1 MRNTSAN
8 TNEWGARKRCC
19 VWLWLCGLL
28 LSATVAAAE
37 PTPRPAAWAT
47 PMAVPALENF
57 YKVDDRLYRG
67 AQPDAAGMQALAAL
81 GIRNI
86 LSLREFHTD
95 VGEAARSRLVL
106 YQVTMNAGRIKDDD
120 VVAALKIIR
129 DAQGPIYV
137 HCWHGSDRTGTVVA
151 MYRMIFQGWARA
163 AAIDELVNG
172 GYGYHSVYGN
182 IVDYLEKVDPEA
194 IRKRLEAAPRP

>member
-1 MRNTSAN
+1 MTRKWGSLLAFCLIWSSA
-8 TNEWGARKRCC
+8 C
-19 VWLWLCGLL
+19 L
-28 LSATVAAAE
+28 AAE
-37 PTPRPAAWAT
+37 PAKRPASWAT
-47 PMAVPALENF
+47 PTAIPGLKNF

-67 AQPDAAGMQALAAL
+67 AQPDTAGMQALAAL

-95 VGEAARSRLVL
+95 VQAAAVSQLVL
-106 YQVTMNAGRIKDDD
+106 YQVTMNAGRIRDDD
-120 VVAALKIIR
+120 VVAALRIIR

-151 MYRMIFQGWARA
+151 MYRMIFQGWSRE

-172 GYGYHSVYGN
+172 GYGYHAVYAN
-182 IVDYLEKVDPEA
+182 IVEYLKKVDVQA
-194 IRKRLEAAPRP
+194 IRRRLEATPRP